1 MAATMTD
8 QSARRLLAPR
18 RVKLMPLVA
27 LIFFSVSGGA
37 YGIESLF
44 STSGPGMGILLIVVA
59 PLIYS
64 IPHALV
70 CAELGTALP
79 VEGGYYHWVKK
90 GLGKFWGFQQ
100 GVLQWICSFVDMA
113 AYPVMFTGYLQS
125 LAATVAPGKHVFFTV
140 GSLQFDLNWFICL
153 AVITVFTLINLL
165 GAGWVG
171 ESSVVF
177 ALICLTPMVLLS
189 VIGIVHLI
197 SHGTNPVGSLTTGSD
212 QSTWNAFGSGLF
224 IVMWNYSGWDSV
236 SNVAGE
242 MENPRKHLPKALGMA
257 VVLIMVGY
265 LLPSLASLAVGRG
278 GSAGWA
284 NWDDGSFS
292 DVAKQLAGPWLQ
304 ITVTVGG
311 MFASVA
317 MFSALLASNT
327 RLPFVLAQDGYFP
340 KWVAKESKNYR
351 MPVVSIIG
359 SSVIYAL
366 FCLSTFSNLVIF
378 DVFLTNIGIL
388 LEVAAL
394 IALRIREPELERPYR
409 VPGGWWTISAI
420 VVCLLSVCGWAAYQQ
435 AIGDDGGQAVEYCLY
450 IVGGSVL
457 LYFPLE
463 WWRRAKARV
472 DPSLDLS
479 PGSVG
484 YERWLAG
491 AINRG
496 VAAPAPAFPGA
507 RSGDLIEDPA
517 SA

>member
-1 MAATMTD
+1 MTAMPME
-8 QSARRLLAPR
+8 QPVKRLSSPR
-18 RVKLMPLVA
+18 RVRMMPLVA

-37 YGIESLF
+37 YGIEGLF
-44 STSGPGMGILLIVVA
+44 SSSGPGMGIVLIVIT

-64 IPHALV
+64 IPHSLV

-113 AYPVMFTGYLQS
+113 AYPVLFTSYLVS
-125 LAATVAPGKHVFFTV
+125 LVGAVAPGKHVFFSI
-140 GSLQFDLNWFICL
+140 GAQQIDLNWAICV
-153 AVITVFTLINLL
+153 AVILVFTLVNLL

-177 ALICLTPMVLLS
+177 AIICLTPMLLLTA
-189 VIGIVHLI
+189 IGIYHLV
-197 SHGTNPVGSLTTGSD
+197 SHGIDPVASMTTAPG
-212 QSTWNAFGSGLF
+212 QSTWNAFGAGLF

-242 MENPRKHLPKALGMA
+242 MENPRKHLPRALAIA
-257 VVLIMVGY
+257 VGLIMIGY
-265 LLPSLASLAVGRG
+265 LLPSIASLSVGSKG
-278 GSAGWA
+278 NAGWL
-284 NWDDGSFS
+284 NWDTGSFS

-340 KWVAKESKNYR
+340 KWVAKESKRYR
-351 MPVVSIIG
+351 MPIVSIVG

-366 FCLSTFSNLVIF
+366 FCLSSFTNLVDF

-394 IALRIREPELERPYR
+394 IALRFKEPELERPYR
-409 VPGGWWTISAI
+409 IPGGWFTIVGI
-420 VVCLLSVCGWAAYQQ
+420 VISLLGVCGWAAWQQ
-435 AIGDDGGQAVEYCLY
+435 YEQTGRTAVIECLV
-450 IVGGSVL
+450 IVAGSTL

-463 WWRRAKARV
+463 YWRQSKARR

-479 PGSVG
+479 PGSPG
-484 YERWLAG
+484 YDRWLAE
-491 AINRG
+491 AIG
-496 VAAPAPAFPGA
+496 SHQAAAPAAELRDALVA
-507 RSGDLIEDPA
+507 R
-517 SA
+517 

>member
-1 MAATMTD
+1 MAATVVN
-8 QSARRLLAPR
+8 QSVQ
-18 RVKLMPLVA
+18 RVASPKRVRLMPLVA

-44 STSGPGMGILLIVVA
+44 STSGPGMAVLLIVVT

-90 GLGKFWGFQQ
+90 GLGKFFGFQQ

-113 AYPVMFTGYLQS
+113 AYPVMFTGYLTS
-125 LAATVAPGKHVFFTV
+125 MVAAVAPGKHVLFSV
-140 GSLQFDLNWFICL
+140 GHLDFDLNWLICV
-153 AVITVFTLINLL
+153 AVILVFTLVNLL

-171 ESSVVF
+171 DSSVVF
-177 ALICLTPMVLLS
+177 AVICLTPMLLLS
-189 VIGIVHLI
+189 GIGAYHLVTHGI
-197 SHGTNPVGSLTTGSD
+197 NPVSPMTTGTN

-242 MENPRKHLPKALGMA
+242 MENPRKHLPKALAISVG
-257 VVLIMVGY
+257 LIMVGY
-265 LLPSLASLAVGRG
+265 LLPTIGSLAVGAKG
-278 GSAGWA
+278 KSGWLH
-284 NWDDGSFS
+284 WGDGSFG
-292 DVAKQLAGPWLQ
+292 DVAKTLAGPWLQ
-304 ITVTVGG
+304 VTVTVGG
-311 MFASVA
+311 MFAAVA

-340 KWVAKESKNYR
+340 SWVAKESRRYR
-351 MPVVSIIG
+351 MPIVSIIG

-366 FCLSTFSNLVIF
+366 FCLSSFTNLVIF

-409 VPGGWWTISAI
+409 IPGGWLSIAAI
-420 VVCLLSVCGWAAYQQ
+420 VLSLISVCAWAAWQQ
-435 AIGDDGGQAVEYCLY
+435 YVDSGTQAVTYCLV
-450 IVGGSVL
+450 IVAGSTL

-463 WWRRAKARV
+463 RWRAGKARR
-472 DPSLDLS
+472 DPSLDRS
-479 PGSVG
+479 PGSPG
-484 YERWLAG
+484 YEAWLTA
-491 AINRG
+491 AIGRD
-496 VAAPAPAFPGA
+496 AAEQAERDEQAATRPDAVLVQA
-507 RSGDLIEDPA
+507 
-517 SA
+517 